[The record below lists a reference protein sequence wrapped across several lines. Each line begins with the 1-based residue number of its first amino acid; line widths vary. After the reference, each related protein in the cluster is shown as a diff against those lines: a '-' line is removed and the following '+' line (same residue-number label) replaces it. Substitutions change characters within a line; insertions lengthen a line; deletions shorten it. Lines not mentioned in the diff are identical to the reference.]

1 MSGSVTLADEQ
12 SLSRRIPIMVVM
24 AGVLAIYGAS
34 LGAPFHL
41 DDYALFSDPTITSP
55 SGWWS
60 VWRPLQTRPLTYF
73 TFWLNYQLGGQ
84 NAIGY
89 HAANLA
95 LHLFAVWLLYPILV
109 RLLGERPAWIAV
121 ALFALHPIQTE
132 AVVYVFARAILL
144 ATVFCL
150 LALRSWLNERYW
162 AAAGWFVLALLS
174 KEECVAFPFFLLL
187 IRRAILPCAGMLC
200 LSIAAGCRVVLALKI
215 LHISGAGASA
225 GISPLDYFTTQGI
238 VILRYF
244 RLLLAPY
251 GFTCD
256 PDIPIVRDWHAW
268 VAWVAILGLAV
279 LFWKWSVHGRWF
291 AAGLILLAPSS
302 TIFAAQDLSADRRL
316 YLPMLAFASLG
327 GLLLSY
333 VDRRITIS
341 VVIAFAAVAF
351 VRAQVW
357 RSERTLWV
365 EAVKQAP
372 NRLRP
377 RILLARA
384 SDVET
389 ASGILDAA
397 EAMAPND
404 PRPAIEKG
412 LRFMAV
418 NRPDS
423 ALVEFDHALALAPD
437 DPMALNNHGAALS
450 RLGRGDAA
458 IEDFRHALRI
468 NPCWASARRNLEL
481 LEASYPTPCR

>member
-1 MSGSVTLADEQ
+1 
-12 SLSRRIPIMVVM
+12 
-24 AGVLAIYGAS
+24 
-34 LGAPFHL
+34 
-41 DDYALFSDPTITSP
+41 
-55 SGWWS
+55 
-60 VWRPLQTRPLTYF
+60 
-73 TFWLNYQLGGQ
+73 
-84 NAIGY
+84 
-89 HAANLA
+89 
-95 LHLFAVWLLYPILV
+95 
-109 RLLGERPAWIAV
+109 
-121 ALFALHPIQTE
+121 
-132 AVVYVFARAILL
+132 
-144 ATVFCL
+144 
-150 LALRSWLNERYW
+150 
-162 AAAGWFVLALLS
+162 
-174 KEECVAFPFFLLL
+174 
-187 IRRAILPCAGMLC
+187 
-200 LSIAAGCRVVLALKI
+200 
-215 LHISGAGASA
+215 
-225 GISPLDYFTTQGI
+225 
-238 VILRYF
+238 
-244 RLLLAPY
+244 
-251 GFTCD
+251 
-256 PDIPIVRDWHAW
+256 
-268 VAWVAILGLAV
+268 
-279 LFWKWSVHGRWF
+279 
-291 AAGLILLAPSS
+291 LILLAPSS

-357 RSERTLWV
+357 RSERTLWA

-458 IEDFRHALRI
+458 IEDFRHALSI